1 MYNKTIRKWLNPG
14 KRKENGIML
23 ALNFQ
28 SELHEKLLIERKKNY
43 TVRLGDVSNI
53 FVENSVVWVTV
64 GKMYAP
70 KRKLYSAF
78 LDRVKV
84 KQISELTKDDLG
96 HQNPEIK
103 SVEEL
108 IAMFEQLYKKTITEE
123 DIVTV
128 ISFSEIVGE

>member
-1 MYNKTIRKWLNPG
+1 
-14 KRKENGIML
+14 ML

-43 TVRLGDVSNI
+43 TIRLGDVSNI
-53 FVENSVVWVTV
+53 YVENSVVWVTV

-70 KRKLYSAF
+70 KRKLYTAF

-96 HQNPEIK
+96 HQNPDIK

-128 ISFSEIVGE
+128 ISFSEVVGE